1 VRRTGRSAQN
11 LSPVASSRAMQWLP
25 VVFLE
30 DVSELSDKVTNRDED
45 KETDKE
51 TERTGKTRR
60 LEHRSALSQQTF
72 VFATLNEEVR
82 CSRASVPKR
91 SGIESIPRG
100 DASLRRFCTVRH

>member
-1 VRRTGRSAQN
+1 
-11 LSPVASSRAMQWLP
+11 MQWLP

-60 LEHRSALSQQTF
+60 LEHRSALSQQT
-72 VFATLNEEVR
+72 L
-82 CSRASVPKR
+82 
-91 SGIESIPRG
+91 
-100 DASLRRFCTVRH
+100 D